1 MASKIRTVF
10 MGSPEFAV
18 PCLATLHE
26 LTEVVGVVCQPDK
39 PSGRGLELS
48 APAVKQKALALG
60 LPVLQPTALR
70 PTKSDFVQTLT
81 ALGPEL
87 VVVVAYGKI
96 LPPEVLSV
104 PRLGC
109 WNVHGSIL
117 PRYRGAAPIQWAL
130 IRGEKV
136 TGITL
141 MQMDAGMD
149 TGPMLLKRELPITD
163 EDTGGTLHDKLSVLG
178 AEALAEGLCQLLA
191 GSPPQPVAQDSSQ
204 ATMAPKLDKEH
215 GRVDFTRDAAAVSAQ
230 MRGVDPW
237 PGAFTTLPA
246 GFGGLGPEGGEP
258 IVLKLFKPSV
268 SSGKGAP
275 GEFLGVD
282 RSGLHVACGEGAI
295 AIAEVQLP
303 GRKRMTAA
311 ALNSGLP
318 LPRGLVLGSGGPRP
332 LLG

>member
-18 PCLATLHE
+18 PCLVALHE
-26 LTEVVGVVCQPDK
+26 ATEVVGVVAQPDK
-39 PSGRGLELS
+39 PSGRGLELA

-70 PTKSDFVQTLT
+70 PSKSDFVQNLT
-81 ALGPEL
+81 ALAPEL

-96 LPPEVLSV
+96 LPPEVLAV

-109 WNVHGSIL
+109 WNVHGSLL
-117 PRYRGAAPIQWAL
+117 PPYRGAAPIQWAL

-149 TGPMLLKRELPITD
+149 TGPMMLKRELPITD
-163 EDTGGTLHDKLSVLG
+163 EDTGGTLHDKLSTLG
-178 AEALAEGLCQLLA
+178 AEALAEGLRQLLA
-191 GSPPQPVAQDSSQ
+191 GSPPAPVAQDGSL

-215 GRVDFTRDAAAVSAQ
+215 GRVDFTRSAEAVSAQ

-237 PGAFTTLPA
+237 PGAFTTLPP
-246 GFGGLGPEGGEP
+246 GFGGLGPEGEP
-258 IVLKLFKPSV
+258 VILKLFTPRM
-268 SSGKGAP
+268 SSGKGNV
-275 GEFLGVD
+275 GELLGVD
-282 RSGLHVACGEGAI
+282 RNGLHVACGEGAI

-318 LPRGLVLGSGGPRP
+318 LPRGLIFGGGQPNA
-332 LLG
+332 LLR

>member
-18 PCLATLHE
+18 PSLVALHE
-26 LTEVVGVVCQPDK
+26 ATEVVSVVCQPDK
-39 PSGRGLELS
+39 PSGRGLELA

-70 PTKSDFVQTLT
+70 PNKSDFVQTLT
-81 ALGPEL
+81 ALAPEL

-96 LPPEVLSV
+96 LPPEVLGV

-109 WNVHGSIL
+109 WNVHGSLL

-130 IRGEKV
+130 MRGEKV

-149 TGPMLLKRELPITD
+149 TGPMMLKRELPITD
-163 EDTGGTLHDKLSVLG
+163 EDTGGTLHDKLSTLG
-178 AEALAEGLCQLLA
+178 AEALAAGLRQLLD
-191 GSPPQPVAQDSSQ
+191 GSPPVATPQDGAL

-215 GRVDFTRDAAAVSAQ
+215 GRVDFTRSAEEVSAQ

-246 GFGGLGPEGGEP
+246 GFGGLGPEGEP
-258 IVLKLFKPSV
+258 VILKLFKPRL
-268 SSGKGAP
+268 SSGKAAP
-275 GEFLGVD
+275 GELLGVD
-282 RSGLHVACGEGAI
+282 RNGLHVACGEGAI

-303 GRKRMTAA
+303 GRKRMTAS
-311 ALNSGLP
+311 ALNSGLQ
-318 LPRGLVLGSGGPRP
+318 LPRGLIFGGGQPNA
-332 LLG
+332 LLR